1 MGKIHIMDEW
11 LSNKIAA
18 GEVVERPASVVKE
31 LVENAIDAGSTS
43 IEVFLEEAG
52 LSSIQVIDN
61 GSGMDEEDAKKSFAR
76 HATSKI
82 EKEQDLFRIRTLGFR
97 GEALASISSVSK
109 LTLKTSDG
117 ESGLE
122 LYLEGSHIKEEKP
135 APLRRGTDIKVAQL
149 FYNTPA
155 RLKYLK
161 TVQTEL
167 SHTIDFMNRIALG
180 YPSIAIKL
188 VHNGQTLLQ
197 TNGRGNVQQVL
208 GAIYGPANAQKM
220 LAFSGE
226 NHDYKVHGYAT
237 MPEIT
242 RASKNYISLFVNGR
256 WVKHFLVQKA
266 IVDAYHTYL
275 PIERFPIVVL
285 YIEADPQLTDVNVHP
300 AKHQV
305 RLSKEPELLS
315 LIEKTINEAIR
326 QAARVPLVEKKV
338 KGERVLTEQMN
349 IWRQDSPTFNED
361 KLKQISAKLQ
371 AEQAAKPLEQR
382 VGTFEQYTKPF
393 EPSLELT
400 KPFTHTAEDAKQQ
413 TNAFAHSA
421 DSAGQ
426 PTNPYEEVSGKLY
439 EQQHESTVSM
449 QEGAANAVLER
460 SVIHHDENLTEQSST
475 AMENS
480 FLAEEPGTAQLKEK
494 LPMLEVV
501 GQIHGT
507 YIVAQMEDGFYLIDQ
522 HAAQERIKYEY
533 FREKVG
539 DVNPNERQAL
549 LIPLTF
555 HYSADEAIK
564 LKEHR
569 QALEEVGVYLED
581 FGQSSFVVRE
591 YPTWFP
597 KGEEQEII
605 EELIEQVLKSSRAN
619 IKKLREDA
627 AIMMSC
633 KKSIKANHFL
643 TKVQMEQLLEDL
655 RNADNPFTCPHGR
668 PVLVHFSTYE
678 VEKMFKRVM

>member
-1 MGKIHIMDEW
+1 MGKIQIMDEW

-31 LVENAIDAGSTS
+31 LIENAIDAGSTS

-52 LSSIQVIDN
+52 LSYIQVIDN
-61 GSGMDEEDAKKSFAR
+61 GSGMDEEDARKSFAR

-97 GEALASISSVSK
+97 GEALASIASVSK
-109 LTLKTSDG
+109 LTLRTSDG

-122 LYLEGSHIKEEKP
+122 LYLEGGHIREEKP
-135 APLRRGTDIKVAQL
+135 APLRKGTDLKVAQL

-167 SHTIDFMNRIALG
+167 SHTIDFLNRIALG
-180 YPSIAIKL
+180 YPNIAIKL
-188 VHNGQTLLQ
+188 VHNGQTLLH

-208 GAIYGPANAQKM
+208 AAVYGNHNAQKM
-220 LAFSGE
+220 IPFQGE
-226 NHDYKVHGYAT
+226 NNDYKVHGYAT
-237 MPEIT
+237 KPEVT

-266 IVDAYHTYL
+266 IIDAYHTYL

-285 YIEADPQLTDVNVHP
+285 YIEVDPQLTDVNVHP

-305 RLSKEPELLS
+305 RLSKEPELLT
-315 LIEKTINEAIR
+315 LIEKAINDAIR
-326 QAARVPLVEKKV
+326 ATARVPLAEKKE
-338 KGERVLTEQMN
+338 KAPRVPSEQLN
-349 IWRQDSPTFNED
+349 IWKQSSQPTFNEQ
-361 KLKQISAKLQ
+361 KLNEITQKL
-371 AEQAAKPLEQR
+371 AEQNPSTSSYAEQR
-382 VGTFEQYTKPF
+382 NDTVERPIVYPTGERNSSEAAPVNGDK
-393 EPSLELT
+393 PSL
-400 KPFTHTAEDAKQQ
+400 ANQQ
-413 TNAFAHSA
+413 VESYEVV
-421 DSAGQ
+421 SPVQQQ
-426 PTNPYEEVSGKLY
+426 PVISPAPSVRNDMFDETPEEVEYDNL
-439 EQQHESTVSM
+439 HE
-449 QEGAANAVLER
+449 ALE
-460 SVIHHDENLTEQSST
+460 TP
-475 AMENS
+475 
-480 FLAEEPGTAQLKEK
+480 AEPIVPVEEK
-494 LPMLEVV
+494 REKFPQLEVV

-533 FREKVG
+533 YREKVG

-549 LIPLTF
+549 LLPLTF
-555 HYSADEAIK
+555 HYAADEALK
-564 LKEHR
+564 LMENKH
-569 QALEEVGVYLED
+569 ALEEVGVYIEE

-591 YPTWFP
+591 HPTWFP
-597 KGEEQEII
+597 KGQEQEII
-605 EELIEQVLKSSRAN
+605 EDLIEQVLKSSKAD
-619 IKKLREDA
+619 IKKLREAA

-633 KKSIKANHFL
+633 KKSIKANHYL
-643 TKVQMEQLLEDL
+643 TKEQMERLLNDL
-655 RNADNPFTCPHGR
+655 READNPFTCPHGR
-668 PVLVHFSTYE
+668 PVLIHFSSYE